1 MTSALFS
8 PIRIA
13 ELELPN
19 RVVISP
25 MCQYSARDGC
35 MTDWHLTHL
44 GSLANSGASLLV
56 FEATAVERHGRISH
70 GDVGLYD
77 DDCEAAM
84 ARVIAHCRR
93 IGTASSASRSPT
105 PAARRPPNARGRVD
119 GRSRTHRTPGRPSRR
134 QPFRWRRTGTP
145 RRR

>member
-93 IGTASSASRSPT
+93 IGTAKLGIQIAHAGRKASAQ
-105 PAARRPPNARGRVD
+105 RPWEGGRAL
-119 GRSRTHRTPGRPSRR
+119 S
-134 QPFRWRRTGTP
+134 
-145 RRR
+145 